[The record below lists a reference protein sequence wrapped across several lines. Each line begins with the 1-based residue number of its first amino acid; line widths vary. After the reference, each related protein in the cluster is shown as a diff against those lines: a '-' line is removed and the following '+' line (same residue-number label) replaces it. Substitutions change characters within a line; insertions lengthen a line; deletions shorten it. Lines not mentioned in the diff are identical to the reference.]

1 MHYLKML
8 ETKMLKPADV
18 VCLKSGGFKMTVSD
32 STETHA
38 KCIWHDKEGVLH
50 EESFSIDLL
59 EIAESKSGMLCRPRK

>member
-1 MHYLKML
+1 M
-8 ETKMLKPADV
+8 
-18 VCLKSGGFKMTVSD
+18 KSGGFKMTVSD

>member
-8 ETKMLKPADV
+8 EIKMLKPADV

-38 KCIWHDKEGVLH
+38 KCIWHDKEGVLRIFMKGDH
-50 EESFSIDLL
+50 SITSI
-59 EIAESKSGMLCRPRK
+59 EIG